1 MLDFTHVVRILL
13 LPPGCL
19 LLLLLAGL
27 LLARRR
33 PRAGKALLVTATAL
47 LYLLSTPPVARFLI
61 GSLEV
66 APALTL
72 EQVTTCGAQAIV
84 VLGGGYVSDPPEYG
98 HPIPAEPSL
107 ARLRYGAYLAR
118 HTGLPLMLVSG
129 GGTGGEDS
137 EAAALARVARDDFG
151 IKSPIWVE
159 DRSLTTHENAE
170 MSAPLLRAQGVSKII
185 LVTQAWHIRRARRAY
200 ERLGMEVVP
209 GPTMLEH
216 PGRWDNGIFVILPDS
231 FALWR
236 SSRALE
242 EWLGVLYYRLRW

>member
-1 MLDFTHVVRILL
+1 MLDLTHVVRIFL

-72 EQVTTCGAQAIV
+72 EQARASGAQAIV
-84 VLGGGYVSDPPEYG
+84 VLGGGYVREPPDYG
-98 HPIPAEPSL
+98 HPIPTESSL

-137 EAAALARVARDDFG
+137 EAGAMARVARDDLG
-151 IKSPIWVE
+151 IKSPVWLE
-159 DRSLTTHENAE
+159 DQSMTTHENAE
-170 MSAPLLRAQGVSKII
+170 LSAPLLRAQGVSKII
-185 LVTQAWHIRRARRAY
+185 LVTQAWHIRRAKRAY
-200 ERLGMEVVP
+200 ERLGFEVVS
-209 GPTMLEH
+209 GPTGLEQ
-216 PGRWDNGIFVILPDS
+216 PGRWDKGIFVILPDS